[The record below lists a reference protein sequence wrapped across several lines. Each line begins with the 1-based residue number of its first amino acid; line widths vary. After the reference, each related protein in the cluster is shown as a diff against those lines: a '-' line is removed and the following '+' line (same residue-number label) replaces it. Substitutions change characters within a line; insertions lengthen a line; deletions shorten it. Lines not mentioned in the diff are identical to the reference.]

1 MSDLTGEVIDGRYQL
16 SRIVASGGMATIYAA
31 LDLRLDRQVA
41 VKIMHPHLAQDE
53 KFVER
58 FIREAKAAAS
68 LSHPNIVAVLDQG
81 WNQGGTPCVFIVM
94 ELVEGATL
102 RDYLNEQGALPV
114 ERVLQLLMPVAS
126 ALATAHRI
134 GIVHRDI
141 KPENILVSKE
151 GRIKIADFGLAR
163 GALLGATM
171 TAESSVILGS
181 VSYLSPEQVQR
192 GIADARSDVYSLG
205 IVTFELL
212 TGQKPYQGEDPVQ
225 IAIRHVNDR
234 VPAPSTLNGAISKEI
249 DQLVLRATDID
260 PDKRPRDCGALLE
273 ELRAL
278 SEKIDPRKRQLSLE
292 LDLPPLPLKQPVRE
306 RRGKRDEQRAPAAPS
321 SIGSQ
326 ESVMAREKNKEKT
339 SETKRKKKVSDRVR
353 RNRRIAIGIVI
364 SLALGIWY
372 TFAGPGSKVVVP
384 SLAGLSV
391 KEARTSLENLGLSLK
406 VSKEEFSEDVGEG
419 LIIRSNPAGGGRV
432 DPNGEVEVFIS
443 KGKERFLVPSLV
455 GLTSDVAQGL
465 LDENKLLL
473 GDISEEFSSDYA
485 VGLIIRTTPV
495 AGERVKRDSSISLVI
510 SKGIEQ
516 LAVRDFKGRSLD
528 EAMNELSEAGFEVDV
543 KYAFSE
549 DPPRGAVISQTPSG
563 GEIDKGSTVTL
574 LVSKGPE
581 FITIKRGA
589 IIGAKVAEVESYLN
603 SVGLE
608 VKFDTNG
615 KKLQEEMIAISSAPK
630 EGSKV
635 KSGSKVTVTVRLP
648 AKSGS
653 GR

>member
-68 LSHPNIVAVLDQG
+68 LSHPNIVGVLDQG

-102 RDYLNEQGALPV
+102 RDYLIEQGALPV

-126 ALATAHRI
+126 ALANAHRI
-134 GIVHRDI
+134 GIVHRDM

-192 GIADARSDVYSLG
+192 GVADARSDVYSLG

-234 VPAPSTLNGAISKEI
+234 VPAPSTLNSAISKEI
-249 DQLVLRATDID
+249 DDLVLRATDTD

-306 RRGKRDEQRAPAAPS
+306 RRSRREARGALTTPS
-321 SIGSQ
+321 SEPSQ
-326 ESVMAREKNKEKT
+326 EKAMAKEKT
-339 SETKRKKKVSDRVR
+339 SETKRKKRVSARVQ
-353 RNRRIAIGIVI
+353 RNRRIAAGIAVA
-364 SLALGIWY
+364 LALGIWY
-372 TFAGPGSKVVVP
+372 SVAGPGSKIVVP
-384 SLAGLSV
+384 SLAGFTV
-391 KEARTSLENLGLSLK
+391 REARSQLENLGLTLQ
-406 VSKEEFSEDVGEG
+406 VSSEEFSEDVAEG
-419 LIIRSNPAGGGRV
+419 LVIRSNPAGGGRV

-455 GLTSDVAQGL
+455 GLTSEVAQGL
-465 LDENKLLL
+465 LEENNLVL
-473 GDISEEFSSDYA
+473 GDVSEEFSSDYA
-485 VGLIIRTTPV
+485 AGLIIRTTPA
-495 AGERVKRDSSISLVI
+495 AGERVKRDSSISWVI

-516 LAVRDFKGRSLD
+516 LSVRDFKGRSLD
-528 EAMNELSEAGFEVDV
+528 EAMNELSEAGFEVEV

-563 GEIDKGSTVTL
+563 GELDKGSTVTL

-615 KKLQEEMIAISSAPK
+615 KKLQDEMVAISSAPK

-635 KSGSKVTVTVRLP
+635 KSGSTVTVSVRLP

>member
-16 SRIVASGGMATIYAA
+16 TRIVASGGMATIYAA

-81 WNQGGTPCVFIVM
+81 WNQGGAPCVFIVM

-102 RDYLNEQGALPV
+102 RDYLVEQGALPV

-126 ALATAHRI
+126 ALAAAHRI

-192 GIADARSDVYSLG
+192 GVADARSDVYSLG
-205 IVTFELL
+205 IVAFELL

-234 VPAPSTLNGAISKEI
+234 VPAPSTLNSAITPEI
-249 DQLVLRATDID
+249 DDLVLRATAID
-260 PDKRPRDCGALLE
+260 PDKRPRDCGVLFE

-292 LDLPPLPLKQPVRE
+292 LDLPPLPLKQPIRE
-306 RRGKRDEQRAPAAPS
+306 RRSKREERREPTAPS
-321 SIGSQ
+321 SASS
-326 ESVMAREKNKEKT
+326 EEKAVAKEKT
-339 SETKRKKKVSDRVR
+339 SETKRKKRVSDRVR
-353 RNRRIAIGIVI
+353 RNRRIAAGIVVT
-364 SLALGIWY
+364 LAIGIWY
-372 TFAGPGSKVVVP
+372 AVAGPGSKIVVP
-384 SLAGLSV
+384 SLAGLNV
-391 KEARTSLENLGLSLK
+391 KEARSQLENLGLELQ
-406 VSKEEFSEDVGEG
+406 VSSEEFSEDVAEG
-419 LIIRSNPAGGGRV
+419 LVIRSNPAGGGRV

-455 GLTSDVAQGL
+455 GLTSEVAQGL
-465 LDENKLLL
+465 LEENKLVL
-473 GDISEEFSSDYA
+473 GDVAEEFSSDYA
-485 VGLIIRTTPV
+485 AGLIIRTTPA
-495 AGERVKRDSSISLVI
+495 AGERVKRDSAVSWVI
-510 SKGIEQ
+510 SKGVEQ
-516 LAVRDFKGRSLD
+516 LAVRDFKGKSLD
-528 EAMNELSEAGFEVDV
+528 EAINELNDAGFEVDV

-563 GEIDKGSTVTL
+563 GEIEKGSTVTL

-581 FITIKRGA
+581 FITIRKGA
-589 IIGAKVAEVESYLN
+589 IIGAKVAEVESYLIN
-603 SVGLE
+603 VGLE

-615 KKLQEEMIAISSAPK
+615 KKLQESMVAISSAPK

-635 KSGSKVTVTVRLP
+635 KSGSTVTVSVRLP
-648 AKSGS
+648 AKSGA